1 MTRIICRKRVRKRLP
16 IWSFRPCLRISE
28 SSFSKAVVPS
38 RKLQDG
44 SGWKLLRQSSSNW
57 AGCFCRSAWLF
68 FCGVAFCAE
77 GNAPKREALSL
88 IVKQHLAALHRRQ
101 DLFAFRIRNNHR
113 PSKRPEIQNFGK
125 NTHRMFSRFFPAVS
139 DGNLLFRSDKMLCY
153 IR

>member
-1 MTRIICRKRVRKRLP
+1 METSSSVQFELGWVFLSICLA
-16 IWSFRPCLRISE
+16 FFLRCC
-28 SSFSKAVVPS
+28 
-38 RKLQDG
+38 
-44 SGWKLLRQSSSNW
+44 LLRRGQ
-57 AGCFCRSAWLF
+57 C
-68 FCGVAFCAE
+68 
-77 GNAPKREALSL
+77 PKTREALSL